1 MSKRLRLDQLLVEK
15 GLFASREQAQ
25 RAVMAGE
32 VKVGTRIA
40 AKPSQ
45 LLELETAITVRP
57 TQKYVGRG
65 ALKLESALDHFNID
79 VQGRIGYR
87 RIHWRFYGLPAA
99 AWCRKGLRRR
109 RRAWPT

>member
-1 MSKRLRLDQLLVEK
+1 MSKRLRLDQVLVAK

-45 LLELETAITVRP
+45 LLEPDVAIAVKQTR
-57 TQKYVGRG
+57 KYVGRG
-65 ALKLESALDHFNID
+65 ALKLESALSHFKID
-79 VQGRIGYR
+79 TRGQEALELAAG
-87 RIHWRFYGLPAA
+87 PAGVSDA
-99 AWCRKGLRRR
+99 L
-109 RRAWPT
+109 